1 MTAHAYTQQD
11 ETIRVIARRADAGY
25 ARKIKYAEALILE
38 VKAEIVDDFGSLD
51 AVKPYSSDAQIYRGC
66 RELDKI
72 YSQLKDL
79 EYKTNQLLD
88 TFELDDTD

>member
-11 ETIRVIARRADAGY
+11 ETIRRIARRADAGY

-38 VKAEIVDDFGSLD
+38 IKAEIVEDFGSLD
-51 AVKPYSSDAQIYRGC
+51 AVKPFSPEAQRIGWD
-66 RELDKI
+66 ELDKI